1 MNDRTL
7 EDLFDLKARIE
18 GDIRRSRMQ
27 DLDGLSRNSPLM
39 KNYEQVQSD
48 IANWKLPEAP
58 VAESV
63 KLDEKKIVVGSI
75 EHMTHALHGHHTG
88 SSGTPA
94 YSTGGYDHSDYHF
107 HHMGSALVDKH
118 SDSADQP
125 STHSKYLVVHK
136 HSYDGSGNK
145 EAHQFTI
152 GYSPPKMNKELN
164 RISPAS
170 SGYDVKHVAKV
181 V

>member
-39 KNYEQVQSD
+39 KNYEQVQND

-63 KLDEKKIVVGSI
+63 KLDEKKIVVGSV
-75 EHMTHALHGHHTG
+75 EHMTHALHAHHTG
-88 SSGTPA
+88 SQGVP
-94 YSTGGYDHSDYHF
+94 YYNNLGGNDGHSDYHF
-107 HHMGSALVDKH
+107 HHMGH
-118 SDSADQP
+118 TP
-125 STHSKYLVVHK
+125 STDKNKASSSNYLVVHK
-136 HSYDGSGNK
+136 QSCDGTGCK
-145 EAHQFTI
+145 DAHHFAVS
-152 GYSPPKMNKELN
+152 YSPPKVDKELN

-181 V
+181 M